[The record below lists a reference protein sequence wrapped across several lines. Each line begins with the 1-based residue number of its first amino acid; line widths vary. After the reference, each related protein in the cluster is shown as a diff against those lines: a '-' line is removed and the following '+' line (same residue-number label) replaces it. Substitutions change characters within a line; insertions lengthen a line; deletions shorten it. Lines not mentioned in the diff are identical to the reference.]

1 MNLSSFI
8 LIFFLFFT
16 SLNSSAAKPKDYVLP
31 DFTGEWYISN
41 TSHSSDEGI
50 NDREY
55 YLNQC
60 FVEEFVFKKKSANKE
75 AAVYNYMNS
84 LPTIGNC
91 KWKIDEI
98 SEQTFFKPETYLS
111 SDWDENSN
119 KIYDTTYYLTCLAEE
134 DGYDH
139 HCDSAS
145 IELRPIYK
153 CPENTRLGRSLYG
166 AHCSYKANLCLA
178 DVVGRDMN
186 SDYFYWLGHVGLTNS
201 SYYTDDGNKVL
212 EVLKPSKNEDVIQ
225 ENHFNDFV
233 HSSPSFWGSVYSYHS
248 EPKLTFSQAIDIIY
262 AGQYQKAFEAIYVPF
277 AEYREGG
284 VVPKIF
290 FDYFRQEKNRKKIVQ
305 KAAFRC
311 DTFIQYCYHKGA
323 NINLKELSPQLMF
336 SSFQK
341 HRQALPVD
349 ISILPSQRNFLEKEI
364 ECDSAQCFEEKIS
377 HLIHEQSKSE
387 DVLFVIDK
395 YKDYLSDNAL
405 FNNYLLRLY
414 KEHATSYRK
423 IADNLLDLL
432 VINQPSDSIK
442 HELVDLYLK
451 SRLNKNSKS
460 LKLLSLFKEIF
471 VYDDNEVQEFST
483 EQIKYI
489 NKVNEIIIDI
499 LKSSNDM
506 MEVIEAI
513 EIAAQIMDS
522 QYAVPLI
529 FEALKRFPNLSTA
542 EKDRI
547 LENLFFYQ
555 LANNK
560 SLIDPSTLGT
570 NDFNKRLLLF
580 LRYNNK
586 FKTNKKTRAEILN
599 YLMTMNYRKSL
610 SPANKEYL
618 IQNIG
623 DRLLWLSVVK
633 KLGGVDMAKDSLN
646 NYDSFTRILLK
657 KSLHK

>member
-1 MNLSSFI
+1 M
-8 LIFFLFFT
+8 T
-16 SLNSSAAKPKDYVLP
+16 
-31 DFTGEWYISN
+31 N
-41 TSHSSDEGI
+41 TASHSSDEEI

-60 FVEEFVFKKKSANKE
+60 LVEEFVFKKKSVNRE

-98 SEQTFFKPETYLS
+98 SEQKLFKPETYLS

-134 DGYDH
+134 DGYERLY
-139 HCDSAS
+139 DSAS
-145 IELRPIYK
+145 IELRPIYM
-153 CPENTRLGRSLYG
+153 CPENTRLSKSRYG

-201 SYYTDDGNKVL
+201 SHYTDDGNKVL
-212 EVLKPSKNEDVIQ
+212 EVLKPSENEDVIQ
-225 ENHFNDFV
+225 ENPFNDFV
-233 HSSPSFWGSVYSYHS
+233 HSNPSFWGSVYSYHS
-248 EPKLTFSQAIDIIY
+248 EPKLTFAQAIDIIF
-262 AGQYQKAFEAIYVPF
+262 AGQYQMGFGAIYVPF

-284 VVPKIF
+284 MVPKTF
-290 FDYFRQEKNRKKIVQ
+290 FDYFRQKKNRKQVSQ

-311 DTFIQYCYHKGA
+311 DTFVQYCYYKGA
-323 NINLKELSPQLMF
+323 NINLKELSPQFMF

-349 ISILPSQRNFLEKEI
+349 ISILPSQRNFLAKEI
-364 ECDSAQCFEEKIS
+364 ECDSAQCFEQKIS
-377 HLIHEQSKSE
+377 QLILEQSKSE
-387 DVLFVIDK
+387 DVLFVVDK

-405 FNNYLLRLY
+405 FNSYLLRLY
-414 KEHATSYRK
+414 KENATSYRK
-423 IADNLLDLL
+423 IADNILDLL
-432 VINQPSDSIK
+432 VINWPSDSIK

-451 SRLNKNSKS
+451 SRLKTGSKS

-471 VYDDNEVQEFST
+471 LYDDNEVQEFSA

-506 MEVIEAI
+506 MEVIEAV
-513 EIAAQIMDS
+513 EIADQIMDS
-522 QYAVPLI
+522 QYAEPLI
-529 FEALKRFPNLSTA
+529 FEALKRFPNLSKDK
-542 EKDRI
+542 KDRI
-547 LENLFFYQ
+547 LENRFFYQ

-560 SLIDPSTLGT
+560 SLIDPSTIGT

-580 LRYNNK
+580 LRYNKK
-586 FKTNKKTRAEILN
+586 FKANKKTSAEILN
-599 YLMTMNYRKSL
+599 YLMNMNYRNSL
-610 SPANKEYL
+610 SPTNKEYL
-618 IQNIG
+618 TQNIG

-633 KLGGVDMAKDSLN
+633 KLGGVDMAQDSLN
-646 NYDSFTRILLK
+646 HYDSFTRILLK